1 MSRLDKEEEPKSLE
15 QLLTSLRQLL
25 HMFEGVIQ
33 EGSIT
38 QQTYFAFYLIKSL
51 VEVKVPSASSVLAAV
66 PPSLISDLLKTMPEL
81 FSYPLLLHIHDVF
94 SSSGRINMAKDLCI
108 LRNYYLKNP
117 QNVIAR

>member
-38 QQTYFAFYLIKSL
+38 QQTYFAFLSYQ
-51 VEVKVPSASSVLAAV
+51 VPGRSQSAVS
-66 PPSLISDLLKTMPEL
+66 
-81 FSYPLLLHIHDVF
+81 
-94 SSSGRINMAKDLCI
+94 
-108 LRNYYLKNP
+108 
-117 QNVIAR
+117 